1 MPHDL
6 KEMEEQRQE
15 LGEWMTLTAT
25 TTAAA
30 RDLNW
35 GMMAS
40 EFGRT
45 PMLSS
50 LSWTRTMG
58 GGSRGMRRG
67 SNDDDHRIDDH
78 LPPRMLVNVP
88 MPVVRYCTNSDF
100 PGINLPP
107 SLRDARA
114 DHPGWFNDASYSE
127 CKLLDVTRVLVPW
140 EDWFDDDGG
149 GKTKKASRHC

>member
-1 MPHDL
+1 VPHDL
-6 KEMEEQRQE
+6 KEMEEQRLE

-30 RDLNW
+30 GDRNW

-50 LSWTRTMG
+50 LSWTRTVG
-58 GGSRGMRRG
+58 GGSRGTRRG
-67 SNDDDHRIDDH
+67 SNEDDHRIDDR
-78 LPPRMLVNVP
+78 LPPRMLVGVP

-114 DHPGWFNDASYSE
+114 DHPRRFNDASYSE

-140 EDWFDDDGG
+140 EDRFDDDGEG
-149 GKTKKASRHC
+149 ETKKAGRHC